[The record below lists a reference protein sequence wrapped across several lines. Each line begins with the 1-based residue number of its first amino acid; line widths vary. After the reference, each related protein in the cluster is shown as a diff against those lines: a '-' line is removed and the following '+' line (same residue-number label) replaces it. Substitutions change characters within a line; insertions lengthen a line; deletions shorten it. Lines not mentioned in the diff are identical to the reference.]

1 MQIPEHVI
9 ANILNTWYGFV
20 NVTIEKG
27 VLVSKTEMRRGGIF
41 ETGERLIEAA
51 KLDSLLRDRNP
62 VLAVGY
68 ELDGE
73 LTPLVQLND
82 VIHPPLFLLR
92 PRDDIPAY
100 IQAANEHGLRWEIRP
115 IYTKENAQQAA
126 QRAAHYAIWSFIS
139 FGHTVK
145 PQAFTPETLY
155 KKGETKVEI
164 TITEPDDPN
173 AGLSDSKHEAFAGRV
188 QELLE
193 QRDLRQQDNPV
204 N

>member
-1 MQIPEHVI
+1 M
-9 ANILNTWYGFV
+9 
-20 NVTIEKG
+20 
-27 VLVSKTEMRRGGIF
+27 SKVEMRRGGVVEI
-41 ETGERLIEAA
+41 GERLIEAA
-51 KLDSLLRDRNP
+51 EIDDLFRDNSQG
-62 VLAVGY
+62 LAVGY
-68 ELDGE
+68 GVGAE
-73 LTPLVQLND
+73 LTPPAQLND
-82 VIHPPLFLLR
+82 VIHPPIFLLR

-100 IQAANEHGLRWEIRP
+100 VQAANEHGLKWEIRP

-126 QRAAHYAIWSFIS
+126 QRAAHYAIWLFIS
-139 FGHTVK
+139 FGHAVK
-145 PQAFTPETLY
+145 PQAFTPESLY

-173 AGLSDSKHEAFAGRV
+173 AGLSDSKHQAFAGRV